1 MNLYKNL
8 ITSESVA
15 AGHPDKV
22 ADQVS
27 DAILDAY
34 IAADSSSRTA
44 IETLVTKDNVI
55 IAGEVFGP
63 NIQNSQIEDIV
74 RSTIKEIGYENEGFH
89 SEKVKVQILLHEQ
102 SSDIAMGVDKDDQG
116 AGDQGIMYGY
126 ATTETSSLMPA
137 PIFYAHLILK
147 NIMNAVKEKK
157 IVALGPDAKSQITLA
172 YENNIPVHAENIV
185 VSIQHPENLDQ
196 SKVKEMIHPYIVSS
210 LPEGWMCS
218 EENLLINPTGRFVI
232 GGPVGDCGLT
242 GRKIMVDTYGGCI
255 PHGGGAFSGKDA
267 TKVDRSAAYMARYLA
282 KNIVF
287 AGLAKRCLVQL
298 SYAIGMPKPTSFY
311 IDTFGTNTVD
321 EERIKKYIENNIDLS
336 IKGIIKSLSLSN
348 PIYKRTA
355 CYGHF
360 GKESEEDGGFSWEK
374 TDLSEDLKGLKVS
387 IQGYGKI
394 KSRQGMPKI

>member
-22 ADQVS
+22 ADQIS

-34 IAADSSSRTA
+34 IAADYSARTA

-55 IAGEVFGP
+55 IAGEVFGS
-63 NIQNSQIEDIV
+63 NIQNSQIKDIV
-74 RSTIKEIGYENEGFH
+74 RSTIKEIGYEHEGFH

-126 ATTETSSLMPA
+126 ATTETNSLMPA

-147 NIMNAVKEKK
+147 NIMNAVEEKK
-157 IVALGPDAKSQITLA
+157 ISALGPDAKSQITLA
-172 YENNIPVHAENIV
+172 YENNVPVRAESVI
-185 VSIQHPENLDQ
+185 VSIQHPENLGQ
-196 SKVKEMIHPYIVSS
+196 SKVKEMIHLYIVSS

-298 SYAIGMPKPTSFY
+298 SYAIGMPRPASFY

-336 IKGIIKSLSLSN
+336 IKGIIKCLSLN
-348 PIYKRTA
+348 KPIYRRTA

-360 GKESEEDGGFSWEK
+360 GKKSEEDGGFSWEK
-374 TDLSEDLKGLKVS
+374 TDLSEDLKDLKN
-387 IQGYGKI
+387 YG
-394 KSRQGMPKI
+394 S

>member
-1 MNLYKNL
+1 MSLYKNL

-27 DAILDAY
+27 DAILDKY
-34 IAADSSSRTA
+34 LFTDPSSRTA

-63 NIQNSQIEDIV
+63 NIANSRIENIV
-74 RSTIKEIGYENEGFH
+74 RSTIKDIGYECDGFH
-89 SEKVKVQILLHEQ
+89 WRRVKVNILLHEQ
-102 SSDIAMGVDKDDQG
+102 SNDIAIGVDQG

-126 ATTETSSLMPA
+126 ATTETESLMPA
-137 PIFYAHLILK
+137 PIFYAHLILE
-147 NIMNAVKEKK
+147 NIMSVAKEAK
-157 IVALGPDAKSQITLA
+157 LGPDAKSQITLA
-172 YENNIPVHAENIV
+172 YENNLPVRAESII
-185 VSIQHPENLDQ
+185 VSIQHPEDLDQ
-196 SKVKEMIHPYIVSS
+196 LKVKEIIYPCIVSF
-210 LPEGWMCS
+210 LPKGWMCS
-218 EENLLINPTGRFVI
+218 EENLLVNPTGRFVV

-242 GRKIMVDTYGGCI
+242 GRKIMVDTYGGYI

-298 SYAIGMPKPTSFY
+298 SYAIGVSKPTSFY
-311 IDTFGTNTVD
+311 INTFGTNTVD
-321 EERIKKYIENNIDLS
+321 EKRIKKLIEDNIDLS
-336 IKGIIKSLSLSN
+336 TKGIIKHLSLN
-348 PIYKRTA
+348 RPIYKRTT

-360 GKESEEDGGFSWEK
+360 GKKSEEDGGFSWENI
-374 TDLSEDLKGLKVS
+374 DLSDVLCREFNMGNNK
-387 IQGYGKI
+387 KI
-394 KSRQGMPKI
+394 SLDC